1 MFGLGKK
8 KYTLRWPQKRIIVN
22 QNGNYEATV
31 YRIQA
36 LRDIPEH
43 GVKAGDA
50 GGFVSNDSNLSQTD
64 SCWIA
69 DDAEVLN
76 QAAVMHNAF
85 VGGNASVA
93 TSPAAWASPI
103 YLLNNA
109 RIIDNAVVRNYTSTP
124 QRHMQISENAVI
136 SGNAYIENVG
146 FILGSAK
153 ISDEVQLHGCQ
164 TIKDNVEIFGH
175 AVLYQGVE
183 VLGKSK
189 VSGNVVLN
197 SHALVRDSILDGS
210 LQVPQSGR
218 VENFTGYEQEKLD
231 RFLLELA
238 VRENNLKTGR
248 RTNLLR
254 EQVISE
260 ILDGRHRGPGGQ
272 ARTWTAESLNE
283 EADRLVKQYYRDP
296 QHSPVQNIRKNAP
309 SLPVSVLPVE
319 KKKQS
324 SESNPLAVRTS
335 EHSRAVS
342 AYEEIL
348 SSMESY
354 EKDIVKIIKYP
365 AMTDP
370 TEPKTLALMIAL
382 KAVKRLYNDGQC
394 PVEEIIKAVKDLE
407 EKFLI
412 AEFNAQK
419 ISQTALSEP
428 ERKKIQK
435 AQDLLAIAS
444 DEASSKQEKK
454 VSFEQAFKQLEGV
467 IVVPEV
473 AVNTFRVKIGLQ
485 EIEA

>member
-8 KYTLRWPQKRIIVN
+8 KYTLRWPQKRIVAN

-164 TIKDNVEIFGH
+164 TIKDNAEIFGH

-197 SHALVRDSILDGS
+197 SHALVRNSILDGS
-210 LQVPQSGR
+210 LQVPRSGR

-254 EQVISE
+254 ERIISE
-260 ILDGRHRGPGGQ
+260 ILDGLHREPGEH

-283 EADRLVKQYYRDP
+283 EADRIVKQYYQDP
-296 QHSPVQNIRKNAP
+296 RHSPVQNIRKSAQ
-309 SLPVSVLPVE
+309 SLPVSVLPE
-319 KKKQS
+319 KQQASKP
-324 SESNPLAVRTS
+324 NPLAVMTS

-370 TEPKTLALMIAL
+370 TEQKTLALMIAL
-382 KAVKRLYNDGQC
+382 KTVKRLYNDGQC
-394 PVEEIIKAVKDLE
+394 PAEEIIKAVKDLE

-419 ISQTALSEP
+419 ISQTSLSEL

-435 AQDLLAIAS
+435 AQDLLAIAA
-444 DEASSKQEKK
+444 DEASSTQEKK

-467 IVVPEV
+467 IMVPEG
-473 AVNTFRVKIGLQ
+473 AVDTFRVKIGLQ